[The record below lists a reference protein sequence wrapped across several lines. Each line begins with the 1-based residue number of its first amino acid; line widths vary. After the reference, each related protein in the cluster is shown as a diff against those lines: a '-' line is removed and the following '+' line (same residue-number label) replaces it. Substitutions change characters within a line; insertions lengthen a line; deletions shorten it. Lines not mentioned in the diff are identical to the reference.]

1 MAKFLFLAFIG
12 LTGISIGLGTDSWS
26 YCSNCA
32 DGPLRWTGDC
42 ASGKSQSPI
51 DISLANATYKS
62 FSDWNWQNYGST
74 LSTKFTQQNTG
85 SALQVNLPD
94 KKFFVSGGG
103 LVGNYTTAQFHLH
116 WGPDNGQ
123 GSEHTLNGEQ
133 FAAEIHFVSYN
144 VKYPNLTYAAA
155 QPDGLAVL
163 GVFIEVGSANS
174 AYDKFLKYTS
184 KVVNGNTTASIAP
197 FPLSPLFPSN
207 TSKFYRY
214 QGSLT
219 TPGCLESV
227 TWTVFHDSVK
237 ISASQVA
244 AMRSLMM
251 NDTDYIGLNYRPT
264 QALNTRTVYAS
275 FDVSPTTE
283 TPTVDDSAAGVKM
296 TTSLLLLM
304 LIGALFLN

>member
-1 MAKFLFLAFIG
+1 MAKFLVLAFIG

-32 DGPLRWTGDC
+32 DGPLRWTGNC

-51 DISLANATYKS
+51 DISFTNVTYKS

-74 LSTKFTQQNTG
+74 LSTKFTQENTG

-116 WGPDNGQ
+116 WGPENGQ
-123 GSEHTLNGEQ
+123 GGKS
-133 FAAEIHFVSYN
+133 
-144 VKYPNLTYAAA
+144 
-155 QPDGLAVL
+155 
-163 GVFIEVGSANS
+163 
-174 AYDKFLKYTS
+174 KFRLRQIPQLYLKSCQRKHNYTHCTFS
-184 KVVNGNTTASIAP
+184 S
-197 FPLSPLFPSN
+197 LSPLFPSN

-219 TPGCLESV
+219 TPGCFESV

-244 AMRSLMM
+244 AIRSLMM

-275 FDVSPTTE
+275 FDVSPATE
-283 TPTVDDSAAGVKM
+283 TPTVADSAAGVKI